1 MKAVAVVVI
10 AMMRNT
16 ENAVH
21 CANRA
26 ADTRSDRTADDRP
39 HGTGR
44 TATFARASLGT
55 ADDTLGVRDRRD
67 CGQRQ
72 GKRRGRKIDPLARAD
87 RLRQCSDIR
96 IHLNFLCDNG
106 MLDSACFRPAAVFK

>member
-26 ADTRSDRTADDRP
+26 PDTCSDRAANDRSD
-39 HGTGR
+39 GTGR
-44 TATFARASLGT
+44 TATLARASLGT

-87 RLRQCSDIR
+87 RLHQCSDIR

-106 MLDSACFRPAAVFK
+106 MLDSACFRPCSRI